1 MAMDTF
7 INVEFA
13 SNFLINHQDMLETI
27 WSQNISQTL
36 GNTAANIVAILVIRR
51 KL

>member
-36 GNTAANIVAILVIRR
+36 SLMLVHFVIWCWALG